1 MNLYNIS
8 LYFVYIEAMANDD
21 DTLKVHSN
29 LNVLIKKLLKSCL
42 ILFPLHVFFYI
53 IGRFEL

>member
-42 ILFPLHVFFYI
+42 ILFPLDVFLYYWQI
-53 IGRFEL
+53 